1 MLRGTI
7 AAASGM
13 MAQMARQ
20 DVIANNL
27 ANATSAGFRRDDV
40 TTASFGQ
47 YLLARY
53 EQGRLPR
60 QVGTIPTGIIG
71 SVGHVDLTPGTVRD
85 TGMMTDLAIDGEGFF
100 AVEAPEAPGGVLLTR
115 DGHFHVD
122 EGGYLAARDGRRVL
136 GEGGPIR
143 VGGESFSVTQD
154 GRILVPAVDA
164 VPQAGLSASSSIES
178 GQWAEAGRILVLTVG
193 AGPGTGPAEAIEK
206 AGSGY
211 LALRQGAF
219 LANAGDFRVVQGSL
233 EGSNVTVVKEMV
245 SMIQAFRA
253 YEACQKVI
261 QAQDQTLGRAVNDL
275 AGRM

>member
-1 MLRGTI
+1 MV

-27 ANATSAGFRRDDV
+27 ANATSAGFRRDEV

-53 EQGRLPR
+53 EQGKLPR
-60 QVGTIPTGIIG
+60 QVGTIPTGALDSIG
-71 SVGHVDLTPGTVRD
+71 YVDLTPGIVRD

-136 GEGGPIR
+136 GAAGPIR
-143 VGGESFSVTQD
+143 VGSESISITPD
-154 GRILVPAVDA
+154 GRVLVPAASAADA
-164 VPQAGLSASSSIES
+164 SGQAGPIPSSSLES
-178 GQWAEAGRILVLTVG
+178 GQWVEAGKISVMTAVMDPG
-193 AGPGTGPAEAIEK
+193 AGPAEALEK
-206 AGSGY
+206 AGNGY
-211 LALRQGAF
+211 LRLRQGAF
-219 LANAGDFRVVQGSL
+219 RADAGDFRVVQGSL
-233 EGSNVTVVKEMV
+233 EGSNVAVVKEMV
-245 SMIQAFRA
+245 NMIQCFRA

-261 QAQDQTLGRAVNDL
+261 QSQDQTLGRAVNDL